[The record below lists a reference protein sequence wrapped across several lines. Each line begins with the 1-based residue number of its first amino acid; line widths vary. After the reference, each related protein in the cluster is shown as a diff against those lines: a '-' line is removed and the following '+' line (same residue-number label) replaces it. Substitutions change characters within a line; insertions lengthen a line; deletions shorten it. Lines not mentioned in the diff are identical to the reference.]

1 MDGVAAAHFQGDGGL
16 VAFVVLKRPRPT
28 GDEAKKLANE
38 LRNWVAKEIG
48 PIAKP
53 KEIRFGDSMPKTRS
67 GKVVRRLLR
76 SVAKGEAIS
85 QDTSTVENPAVLDQF
100 SHAA

>member
-1 MDGVAAAHFQGDGGL
+1 MLKGERPSGADVKRVAD
-16 VAFVVLKRPRPT
+16 
-28 GDEAKKLANE
+28 E
-38 LRNWVAKEIG
+38 LRAWVGKEIG

-53 KEIRFGDSMPKTRS
+53 KEIRFGDAMPKTRS

-85 QDTSTVENPAVLDQF
+85 QDTSTVENPDVIAQF
-100 SHAA
+100 ANPA